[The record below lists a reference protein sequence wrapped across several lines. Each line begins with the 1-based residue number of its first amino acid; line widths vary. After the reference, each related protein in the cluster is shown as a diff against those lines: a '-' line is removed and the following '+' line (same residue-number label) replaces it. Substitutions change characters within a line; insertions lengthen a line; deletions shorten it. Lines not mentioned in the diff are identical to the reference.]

1 MINLGIIGY
10 PLKHSY
16 SKKIFNT
23 KYLKTKIKY
32 ENYEFK
38 KLNKIR
44 EFIFNNNISG
54 LNITSPH
61 KQEIIK
67 YLDIIDGAAK
77 KTKSINTLKIDLKK
91 KQIKGFNT
99 DVYGF
104 EVSLNNFIKNQ
115 KIKAIIFGNGGVSK
129 SVKYIL
135 EKINIEHIQIS
146 RNYKKH
152 KSYNELNKDI
162 FKKYK
167 LLINCTTLGM
177 YPKLN
182 DKININYDFIDKN
195 NFVFDMIYNPAKTE
209 MLKKCEKKGA
219 KIKNGLEMLNLQAA
233 KSFDIWTN
241 KKY

>member
-1 MINLGIIGY
+1 MKN
-10 PLKHSY
+10 
-16 SKKIFNT
+16 
-23 KYLKTKIKY
+23 
-32 ENYEFK
+32 
-38 KLNKIR
+38 
-44 EFIFNNNISG
+44 
-54 LNITSPH
+54 
-61 KQEIIK
+61 
-67 YLDIIDGAAK
+67 
-77 KTKSINTLKIDLKK
+77 

-115 KIKAIIFGNGGVSK
+115 KIKAMIFGNGGVSK

-146 RNYKKH
+146 RNGKKH

-162 FKKYK
+162 FNKYK

-195 NFVFDMIYNPAKTE
+195 NFVFDMIYNPEKTE